1 MDIKRIATAIDNLHT
16 LSEERLDEVIA
27 EVRAN
32 RDILERLEKQGNAN
46 ALAIA
51 ELKGIMMASTP
62 QTGSGPAPKVYAGR
76 LMPRPVAAGF
86 QAGVRARTRR
96 GLPEPSSSLSGAVK
110 RTAPVGGSRSRLF
123 RHCRPYLPAPCM

>member
-16 LSEERLDEVIA
+16 LSEERLGEVIA

-32 RDILERLEKQGNAN
+32 RDILERLEKQGHAN

-62 QTGSGPAPKVYAGR
+62 QTESGPAPRV
-76 LMPRPVAAGF
+76 M
-86 QAGVRARTRR
+86 Q
-96 GLPEPSSSLSGAVK
+96 
-110 RTAPVGGSRSRLF
+110 GS
-123 RHCRPYLPAPCM
+123 